1 MFERVAGS
9 VAVGRP
15 ARWRARLVPSVL
27 TVVLALG
34 IAAWLRQGWTISTL
48 EVGPVESWLPQE
60 PPHGLRAPGPAPR
73 YIEPLEPAR
82 QTCTGAAV
90 RSPVAPPT
98 PRARAVAAEK
108 TK

>member
-34 IAAWLRQGWTISTL
+34 IAAWLRQGSTISTL

-60 PPHGLRAPGPAPR
+60 PPLLLGPPPATPLRRRP
-73 YIEPLEPAR
+73 IKEPTWTR
-82 QTCTGAAV
+82 
-90 RSPVAPPT
+90 
-98 PRARAVAAEK
+98 
-108 TK
+108 